1 MTPVRSPAAPG
12 VDHHHR
18 WTLHWE
24 LLGCALSGHAL
35 VGTDVAADAEA
46 ATHMARPGP
55 EGYRWHRCMRCDAWV
70 CVEAPAQPAHHEFP
84 RPTDTEIPLRG
95 RALRD
100 RYVLRLIAIERILH
114 VAVFTIVGV
123 VIVWVAA
130 NRNTLDSDFQTVVSD
145 LRGNGSVEGTGLLA
159 EIGKFMT
166 FSYTSLY
173 VLAAVAF
180 AYALLEAVEAIG
192 LWLGKRWAEYVTFF
206 ATIMFIPFEIYDLAR
221 RITVLTLVTFVIN
234 VVIVVYLLWAKR
246 LFGIR
251 GGHAA
256 ILAQHAHDSGWD
268 AVRRA
273 TPPTTAGTPG

>member
-1 MTPVRSPAAPG
+1 MSTTDTDALPG
-12 VDHHHR
+12 VGHKRR
-18 WTLHWE
+18 WALHWE

-35 VGTDVAADAEA
+35 VGTDVAADAEGDE
-46 ATHMARPGP
+46 HLVRPGSD
-55 EGYRWHRCMRCDAWV
+55 GYRWHRCLRCDAWV
-70 CVEAPAQPAHHEFP
+70 YVQVPPHPARAEFP
-84 RPTDTEIPLRG
+84 TPDTTEVPLRG

-100 RYVLRLIAIERILH
+100 RYVLRLIALERILH
-114 VAVFTIVGV
+114 VVIFSIVGV
-123 VIVWVAA
+123 VILIVAA
-130 NRNTLDSDFQTVVSD
+130 NRNTLDADFQTIVSD

-159 EIGKFMT
+159 EIGKFIT

-173 VLAAVAF
+173 LLAAVAF
-180 AYALLEAVEAIG
+180 AYALLEAVEAVG

-206 ATIMFIPFEIYDLAR
+206 ATIVFIPFEIYDLAR
-221 RITVLTLVTFVIN
+221 RITVLTMLTFIVN

-256 ILAQHAHDSGWD
+256 ILAEHAHDSGWD

-273 TPPTTAGTPG
+273 TPPAAAGAPG